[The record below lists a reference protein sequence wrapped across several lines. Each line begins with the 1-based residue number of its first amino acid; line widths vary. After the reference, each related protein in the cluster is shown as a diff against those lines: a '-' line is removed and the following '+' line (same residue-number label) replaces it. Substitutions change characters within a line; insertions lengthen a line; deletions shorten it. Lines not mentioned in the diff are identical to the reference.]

1 MEKYKKITIY
11 TDGGSRGNPGPAAYG
26 VVVKE
31 NNTLIKELTEF
42 LGVKTNNEAEYE
54 GVLVALSWLL
64 GQKEKI
70 AFPVTL
76 FSDSTLVVNQLMGRF
91 KIKQPHIAAYVLKV
105 KKIEQSLLGK
115 IMYTAIPREKNTE
128 ADFLVNKTLD
138 SSIF

>member
-26 VVVKE
+26 VVIKE
-31 NNTLIKELTEF
+31 NNTVIKELAGF

-54 GVLVALSWLL
+54 GIVAALSWL
-64 GQKEKI
+64 QNEKETI
-70 AFPVTL
+70 VFPVFL